1 MSLVIAVALVML
13 LLAAGLGGDRLLASA
28 SWTERYPAL
37 ALRAWMGLA
46 LTCYLAV
53 PAALLALAHDV
64 LEHALMW
71 ALHADKDELHEQYAS
86 GAVSVAWNG
95 TALVAVGLAAL
106 VVGVVVTEHAR
117 LVVERRTL
125 RRDTTLREMVHPGCS
140 GTPLI
145 LVPDPRPAAWCCAG
159 RHRAVYVT
167 EGAASSLRGPALAA
181 LIAHES
187 AHLKR
192 HHHRYIFGA
201 DVAGR
206 LAARVGLLRNM
217 RARVR
222 LLVELDADDVA
233 VAQHGRA
240 AVMRALLAVSRRSGS
255 IPVPVPVAVPVPHGG
270 MLLMAGSVGP
280 RVRRLVSD
288 PLVGERQL
296 KWWQRQLA
304 QSVVLTVAASPVVA
318 LLLPGLLV
326 AGTAH

>member
-1 MSLVIAVALVML
+1 MSLIIAVALLML
-13 LLAAGLGGDRLLASA
+13 LLGAGLGGDRLLASVA
-28 SWTERYPAL
+28 WAERHPGL

-71 ALHADKDELHEQYAS
+71 ALHADKEQLHGQYAG

-95 TALVAVGLAAL
+95 TALVAVGLAT
-106 VVGVVVTEHAR
+106 VVLGVVVTEQGR
-117 LVVERRTL
+117 VVRERRAL
-125 RRDTTLREMVHPGCS
+125 RRAPMAREMTHAGCS
-140 GTPLI
+140 GTPL
-145 LVPDPRPAAWCCAG
+145 LVMPDPRPAAWCCPG

-167 EGAASSLRGPALAA
+167 EGAASALPGAAFEA

-187 AHLKR
+187 AHLELR
-192 HHHRYIFGA
+192 HHRYIFGA

-217 RARVR
+217 RKQVR
-222 LLVELDADDVA
+222 LLVELEADDVA
-233 VAQHGRA
+233 VGRHGRE
-240 AVMRALLAVSRRSGS
+240 AVMRALLAVSIPGGS
-255 IPVPVPVAVPVPHGG
+255 FPVPHGAS
-270 MLLMAGSVGP
+270 LLMAGSVGP
-280 RVRRLVSD
+280 RVQRLVFD
-288 PLVGERQL
+288 PLVGERKL
-296 KWWQRQLA
+296 RWWQRQLA
-304 QSVVLTVAASPVVA
+304 QSLVVTMAASPVVA

>member
-1 MSLVIAVALVML
+1 
-13 LLAAGLGGDRLLASA
+13 
-28 SWTERYPAL
+28 
-37 ALRAWMGLA
+37 MGLA

-71 ALHADKDELHEQYAS
+71 ALHADKDELHKQYAS

-95 TALVAVGLAAL
+95 TALVAVGMAAL

-117 LVVERRTL
+117 VVVDRRAL
-125 RRDTTLREMVHPGCS
+125 RRDTTLQEMAHPGCS
-140 GTPLI
+140 GTPL
-145 LVPDPRPAAWCCAG
+145 LVVPGPRPAAWCCPG
-159 RHRAVYVT
+159 RYRAVYVT
-167 EGAASSLRGPALAA
+167 ECAATSLPGAAFEA

-187 AHLKR
+187 AHLERR
-192 HHHRYIFGA
+192 HHRFIFGA

-217 RARVR
+217 RAKVR
-222 LLVELDADDVA
+222 LLVELEADDVA
-233 VAQHGRA
+233 VGRHGRK
-240 AVMRALLAVSRRSGS
+240 AVMRALLAVSSPSG
-255 IPVPVPVAVPVPHGG
+255 AVPVPHGAI
-270 MLLMAGSVGP
+270 LLMAGSVGP
-280 RVRRLVSD
+280 RVHRLVFD

-296 KWWQRQLA
+296 TWWKRQFA
-304 QSVVLTVAASPVVA
+304 QSLVVTMAASPVVA

>member
-1 MSLVIAVALVML
+1 MSLVIAFALVML
-13 LLAAGLGGDRLLASA
+13 LLAAGLGGDRLLTSV
-28 SWTERYPAL
+28 SWTERYPGL

-71 ALHADKDELHEQYAS
+71 ALHADKDQLHGQYAG

-95 TALVAVGLAAL
+95 TALVAVALAT
-106 VVGVVVTEHAR
+106 VVIGVVVTEQAR
-117 LVVERRTL
+117 VVRERRAL
-125 RRDTTLREMVHPGCS
+125 RSAPAAREIDHPGCS
-140 GTPLI
+140 GTPLVV
-145 LVPDPRPAAWCCAG
+145 VPDARPAAWCCPG
-159 RHRAVYVT
+159 RYRAVYVT
-167 EGAASSLRGPALAA
+167 EGAATSLPGAAFDA

-187 AHLKR
+187 AHLER
-192 HHHRYIFGA
+192 RHHRYIFGA

-217 RARVR
+217 RAQVR
-222 LLVELDADDVA
+222 LLVELEADDVA
-233 VAQHGRA
+233 VGRHGRM
-240 AVMRALLAVSRRSGS
+240 AVMRALLAVSIRGESFY
-255 IPVPVPVAVPVPHGG
+255 VPHGAV
-270 MLLMAGSVGP
+270 LLMAGSLGP
-280 RVRRLVSD
+280 RVHRLVSD
-288 PLVGERQL
+288 PLVGEHQL

-304 QSVVLTVAASPVVA
+304 QSLVLALAASPVVA

>member
-1 MSLVIAVALVML
+1 MSLIIAGALVVL
-13 LLAAGLGGDRLLASA
+13 LLTAGLGGDRLLATA
-28 SWTERYPAL
+28 SWTERYPGL

-71 ALHADKDELHEQYAS
+71 ALHADKDQLHGQYAG

-95 TALVAVGLAAL
+95 TALVAVGLTTVA
-106 VVGVVVTEHAR
+106 VVVALNERAR
-117 LVVERRTL
+117 VVSERRTL
-125 RRDTTLREMVHPGCS
+125 RQAPIMRELAHAGRS
-140 GTPLI
+140 GTPLV
-145 LVPDPRPAAWCCAG
+145 LVSDSRPAAWCCPG
-159 RHRAVYVT
+159 RFCAVYVT
-167 EGAASSLRGPALAA
+167 EGAMASLHDAAFDA

-187 AHLKR
+187 AHLDRR
-192 HHHRYIFGA
+192 HHSYIFGA

-217 RARVR
+217 RAQVR
-222 LLVELDADDVA
+222 LLVELEADDVA
-233 VAQHGRA
+233 VVSHGRA
-240 AVMRALLAVSRRSGS
+240 AVMRALLAVSIRGGS
-255 IPVPVPVAVPVPHGG
+255 LPIPSSAILSMEGCI
-270 MLLMAGSVGP
+270 GP
-280 RVRRLVSD
+280 RVHRLISD
-288 PLVGERQL
+288 PLIGEHRL

-304 QSVVLTVAASPVVA
+304 QSLVVTLAALPIVA